1 MKEQWKQQMRQKMAD
16 YKEPAPEV
24 SWDEIEKALAANK
37 QKAKTVA
44 MWPRRI
50 AAAVVVLMT
59 AGTGYYLLNR
69 EQTEIIEETA
79 ETRLIEGT
87 IQQEPVIPQKE
98 EVSDLPILAKAKHK
112 IQQAIE
118 EKKTEA
124 LRSTARRGS
133 DEAESRS

>member
-50 AAAVVVLMT
+50 AAAV
-59 AGTGYYLLNR
+59 
-69 EQTEIIEETA
+69 
-79 ETRLIEGT
+79 
-87 IQQEPVIPQKE
+87 
-98 EVSDLPILAKAKHK
+98 SSF
-112 IQQAIE
+112 
-118 EKKTEA
+118 
-124 LRSTARRGS
+124 STS
-133 DEAESRS
+133 